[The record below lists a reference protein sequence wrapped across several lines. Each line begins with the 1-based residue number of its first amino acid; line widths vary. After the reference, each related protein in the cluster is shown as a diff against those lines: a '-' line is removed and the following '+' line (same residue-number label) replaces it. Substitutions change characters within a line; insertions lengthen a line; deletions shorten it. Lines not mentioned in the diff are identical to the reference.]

1 MSVRHSLLTRLLA
14 GSVFVAVCS
23 ITATA
28 WLASQSTSGAIRRE
42 QGQTLASDANIND
55 TLLGYAATHPN
66 WDGAVRTVRD
76 LAHRTGRRIALTTES
91 RELLADSAP
100 GSPLPTGASATVD
113 PLRVSMNLV
122 PGATAD
128 PIDSRAVAPFGLPAS
143 VRSRLITS
151 AESQATCLRK
161 EGYDARVVYGLSGRP
176 DVRTAAGGES
186 LGALSRSVPEPRV
199 PVPEPRVPV
208 PEPRVPV
215 PAPSPP
221 ISMHCESSMPP
232 SRLTPAE
239 NTALKRLNT
248 MVDKCLAKD
257 RLKIL
262 LALDGTWEYV
272 SSSRGDRKVVSECI
286 VVSRRAQLK
295 PYVAPAALLFIG
307 NPGDTTAHGVQ
318 LTTAGMTRIGAAAL
332 VVLVLSVGVSGVIAT
347 RLVRPVRA
355 LTDAAQ
361 RMREG
366 DGSARVTIN
375 DSGEVGRLAAAFND
389 MSEHLERLESQR
401 KEMVSDVSH
410 ELRTPLSN
418 VRGWLEAARDGYA
431 ELDPELISSLVD
443 EMLLLQHVVDELQS
457 LALADAGKLRL
468 HPEQVYAAE
477 LLEQVGIA
485 HRGRAEACGL
495 ELITEIHG
503 DPELV
508 ADPVR
513 LRQALGNL
521 VSNALRYTPTGGR
534 VTLRACESEGHVLIE
549 VVDTGTGIDSEA
561 LPHVFDRF
569 WRAEKSRSRRTGG
582 SGLGLAI
589 VRSFID
595 AHGGTV
601 SVTST
606 PGEGTT
612 FTVRLPDSQEE
623 AGVPI

>member
-1 MSVRHSLLTRLLA
+1 MSVRHSLLTRLLV

-66 WDGAVRTVRD
+66 WDGTVRTVRD

-100 GSPLPTGASATVD
+100 GSPLPAGASATVD

-186 LGALSRSVPEPRV
+186 LGALSRSVPEPS
-199 PVPEPRVPV
+199 
-208 PEPRVPV
+208 VPV

-221 ISMHCESSMPP
+221 ISMHCEYSMPP
-232 SRLTPAE
+232 SRLTSAE

-257 RLKIL
+257 RLKIV

-601 SVTST
+601 SVTSA

-612 FTVRLPDSQEE
+612 FTVRLPDSREE

>member
-1 MSVRHSLLTRLLA
+1 LLA
-14 GSVFVAVCS
+14 GSVLVAVCS

-28 WLASQSTSGAIRRE
+28 WLATQSTSGAIRRE
-42 QGQTLASDANIND
+42 QGQTLASDTNIDD

-66 WDGAVRTVRD
+66 WDGAAGTIRD

-91 RELLADSAP
+91 REPLADSAP
-100 GSPLPTGASATVD
+100 GSPLPAGASATVD
-113 PLRVSMNLV
+113 PLRVSVSLV

-128 PIDSRAVAPFGLPAS
+128 PIDARAVAPFGLPAS
-143 VRSRLITS
+143 VRSRLNAS
-151 AESQATCLRK
+151 AQTQAACLRK
-161 EGYDARVVYGLSGRP
+161 EGDDARVVYGLSGRP
-176 DVRTAAGGES
+176 DVVTAVG
-186 LGALSRSVPEPRV
+186 REPPATLPR
-199 PVPEPRVPV
+199 PVP
-208 PEPRVPV
+208 
-215 PAPSPP
+215 PAPPP
-221 ISMHCESSMPP
+221 ARIPLISKPCGYYLLS

-239 NTALKRLNT
+239 NTALNQLNT
-248 MVDKCLAKD
+248 MVDKCLTKN
-257 RLKIL
+257 RMKIV
-262 LALDGTWEYV
+262 LALDGTWEYA

-332 VVLVLSVGVSGVIAT
+332 VVLVLSVGVSGVLAT

-389 MSEHLERLESQR
+389 MSEHLERLESHR

-443 EMLLLQHVVDELQS
+443 EMLLLQHVVDDLQS
-457 LALADAGKLRL
+457 LALADAGRLRL
-468 HPEQVYAAE
+468 HPEQVYVAE

-485 HRGRAEACGL
+485 HRGRAAACGL
-495 ELITEIHG
+495 ELITEVRG

-521 VSNALRYTPTGGR
+521 VSNALRYTPAGGR
-534 VTLRACESEGHVLIE
+534 VTLRACESEGHTLIE

-569 WRAEKSRSRRTGG
+569 WRAEKSRSRQTGG

-589 VRSFID
+589 VRSLID

-606 PGEGTT
+606 PGVGTT
-612 FTVRLPDSQEE
+612 FTVRLPGSPAE
-623 AGVPI
+623 AGK